1 MTTTGYEISF
11 EQAEDVK
18 NLVGKTLNVK
28 GNRKAIV
35 SEWKGQNLV
44 LAIDGKVAEYPAIVI
59 LDQIKKGFMAIA

>member
-1 MTTTGYEISF
+1 
-11 EQAEDVK
+11 
-18 NLVGKTLNVK
+18 LVGKTLNVK